1 MLTNPSSPASYNTI
15 EEIQLRKSLL
25 QKDMLKDDGKIRNQW
40 HSLFSPPAAL
50 SKNASRAKRINSL
63 LNTGRASSTP
73 LCLDGNY
80 TENSRDNG

>member
-15 EEIQLRKSLL
+15 EEIQPRKSLL

-63 LNTGRASSTP
+63 LNTGAGLFDAFMLGWKLYRKFK
-73 LCLDGNY
+73 
-80 TENSRDNG
+80 R